1 MGRKKNMTLRHVL
14 KLGEPKSRLYRF
26 DQWND
31 IFRYW
36 SIPVYRFKF
45 IKKTNNTNKLMQV
58 SYYFALTKIQKLQNF
73 KKKKDFFCAGRQCL
87 KLAGMAGT

>member
-31 IFRYW
+31 IFRYR
-36 SIPVYRFKF
+36 SILVYHFWF
-45 IKKTNNTNKLMQV
+45 TIIF
-58 SYYFALTKIQKLQNF
+58 YIY
-73 KKKKDFFCAGRQCL
+73 KDIYIYIYICVCVCVCVCVL
-87 KLAGMAGT
+87 